1 MQEYAV
7 KGNREIALDNESDRA
22 RLIKQGYDIV
32 DQNGKLIAAG
42 HGKTVPYP
50 KYEAILSQ
58 NKKLKAQLDAAAQ
71 QTT

>member
-32 DQNGKLIAAG
+32 DKNGKLIAAG
-42 HGKTVPYP
+42 HGKTVPYA
-50 KYEAILSQ
+50 KYEALLSE
-58 NKKLKAQLDAAAQ
+58 NEKLKAKLAAAAQ
-71 QTT
+71 KKK